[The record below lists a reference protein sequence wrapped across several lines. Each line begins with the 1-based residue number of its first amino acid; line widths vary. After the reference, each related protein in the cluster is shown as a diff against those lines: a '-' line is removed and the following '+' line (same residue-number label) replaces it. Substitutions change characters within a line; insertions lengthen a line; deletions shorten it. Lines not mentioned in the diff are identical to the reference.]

1 MKSNDT
7 DDDDDDN
14 EEGGGGGGEEET
26 KLISEI
32 QSSSHTN
39 NKFNKTKTTTRKLSN
54 TSKKSVKWN
63 WKKDFMKIIT
73 NMAGLRKLTSIRPS
87 TAAIGNW
94 GILQVVSKISEWKG
108 KKVIVLLLLL
118 MLLAMFVSDS
128 CFCRF

>member
-54 TSKKSVKWN
+54 SKKSVKWN